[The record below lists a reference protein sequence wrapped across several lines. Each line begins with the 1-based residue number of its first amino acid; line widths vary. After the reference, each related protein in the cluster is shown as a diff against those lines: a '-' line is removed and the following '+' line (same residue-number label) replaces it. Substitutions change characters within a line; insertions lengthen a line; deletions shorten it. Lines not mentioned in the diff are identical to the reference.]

1 MTSPQMRPA
10 RPREPRPEQVAAI
23 TRRNTIRNLER
34 EAARIRERVGP
45 GERLDRVLDQLAP
58 LYREAKEGQ

>member
-10 RPREPRPEQVAAI
+10 RPREPRPQHVAAI
-23 TRRNTIRNLER
+23 ARRNTIRNLER

-58 LYREAKEGQ
+58 LYRQQKET